1 MKAIKIENVHKTF
14 RSLKKKQ
21 KAVEGVSFCVDT
33 GEIFGFLGP
42 NGAGKSTTIKIMMD
56 LIKADEGKVLING
69 IDSTDYR
76 SRKNLGFLPEN
87 PSFVENLTGMETL
100 MFQTSMHNIQKREAV
115 KRAEELINLF
125 ELSDSADKQIRKY
138 SKGMI
143 QRLGIIAAVIH
154 KPDIII
160 FDEPMSGLDPVGRY
174 LFKKMVKRLN
184 KEGATIFFSSHI
196 ISDIEDLCS
205 NVIILNKGK
214 IVKTINKNEMKH
226 LSSAGYK
233 IIFEGD
239 AQLATK
245 IGELN
250 SIDGIENLGET
261 LHAVMIKETA
271 LLIPVLENLKGLG
284 LKIISIKPIRKDLES
299 IFIKLMRSAK

>member
-21 KAVEGVSFCVDT
+21 KAVEGVSFCVNT

-76 SRKNLGFLPEN
+76 ARRNLGFLPEN

>member
-1 MKAIKIENVHKTF
+1 MEAIKIENIHKTF

-21 KAVEGVSFCVDT
+21 KAVEGVEFCVNT

-100 MFQTSMHNIQKREAV
+100 MFQASMHNIQKREAAD
-115 KRAEELINLF
+115 RAEKLINLF

-143 QRLGIIAAVIH
+143 QRLGIIAAIIH

-160 FDEPMSGLDPVGRY
+160 LDEPMSGLDPIGRY
-174 LFKKMVKRLN
+174 LFKKTIRRLN
-184 KEGATIFFSSHI
+184 REGATIFFSSHI
-196 ISDIEDLCS
+196 INDIENLCS
-205 NVIILNKGK
+205 NVVILNKGK
-214 IVKTINKNEMKH
+214 IAKTISKDEMKH

-239 AQLATK
+239 AQLAAKAGKLSNINGT
-245 IGELN
+245 
-250 SIDGIENLGET
+250 ENLGET
-261 LHAVMIKETA
+261 LYAIMIKEAT
-271 LLIPVLENLKGLG
+271 LLIPVLEKLKELD
-284 LKIISIKPIRKDLES
+284 LKIISIKPIKKDLES

>member
-1 MKAIKIENVHKTF
+1 MEAIKIENIHKTF

-42 NGAGKSTTIKIMMD
+42 NGAGKSTTIKIIMD
-56 LIKADEGKVLING
+56 LIKTDEGKVLING

-76 SRKNLGFLPEN
+76 ARRNLGFLPEN

-100 MFQTSMHNIQKREAV
+100 MFQASMHNIQKREAAD
-115 KRAEELINLF
+115 RADKLINLF

-143 QRLGIIAAVIH
+143 QRLGIIAAIIH
-154 KPDIII
+154 KPNIII
-160 FDEPMSGLDPVGRY
+160 LDEPMSGLDPIGRY
-174 LFKKMVKRLN
+174 LFKKTIKRLN

-205 NVIILNKGK
+205 NVVILNKGK
-214 IVKTINKNEMKH
+214 IIKTISKDEMKY

-239 AQLATK
+239 AESAAKAGKLSN
-245 IGELN
+245 INGV
-250 SIDGIENLGET
+250 ENLGET
-261 LHAVMIKETA
+261 LYAITIKEAA
-271 LLIPVLENLKGLG
+271 LFASVLEKLKELD
-284 LKIISIKPIRKDLES
+284 LKIISIKPIGRDLES
-299 IFIKLMRSAK
+299 IFIKLMRSEK